1 MRTQIAWFN
10 ASAAV
15 LNPGTPISRLAFPGS
30 GKIILLD
37 PANLYDIQESKLPTV
52 LRGAILRTTSSVVLC
67 AAALLLSVSAP
78 VFAHHGFSV
87 EFDKDSPLTLTG
99 TVTKMEFMNPHIY
112 FYLDVKGTDGKIV
125 NWAFEGGPPN
135 VIYRQGWRKDTL
147 KPGDVVT
154 VKGFRAKDGTYLA
167 ACSTVKL
174 PDGREVSAGS
184 GGVSQNSYGSAAA
197 PDGKK

>member
-1 MRTQIAWFN
+1 MLSIVFR
-10 ASAAV
+10 
-15 LNPGTPISRLAFPGS
+15 G
-30 GKIILLD
+30 
-37 PANLYDIQESKLPTV
+37 ANL
-52 LRGAILRTTSSVVLC
+52 RTMSSVVLSL
-67 AAALLLSVSAP
+67 AFLLLLVSAP
-78 VFAHHGFSV
+78 VMAHHGFSV

-112 FYLDVKGTDGKIV
+112 FYLDVMGKDGKVV

-154 VKGFRAKDGTYLA
+154 VKGFRAKDGSHLA

-184 GGVSQNSYGSAAA
+184 GGVSQDAYGSAT
-197 PDGKK
+197 PDNKK

>member
-1 MRTQIAWFN
+1 MSSIA
-10 ASAAV
+10 
-15 LNPGTPISRLAFPGS
+15 LCLAFS
-30 GKIILLD
+30 
-37 PANLYDIQESKLPTV
+37 
-52 LRGAILRTTSSVVLC
+52 
-67 AAALLLSVSAP
+67 LLSVPAS
-78 VFAHHGFSV
+78 VVAHHGFSV
-87 EFDKDSPLTLTG
+87 EFDKDNPVTLTG

-112 FYLDVKGTDGKIV
+112 FYVDVKGKDGKVV

-154 VKGFRAKDGTYLA
+154 VKGFRAKDGTHLG

-184 GGVSQNSYGSAAA
+184 GGVSQNAYGSAAA
-197 PDGKK
+197 ADSKK

>member
-1 MRTQIAWFN
+1 MRTMSSIA
-10 ASAAV
+10 V
-15 LNPGTPISRLAFPGS
+15 G
-30 GKIILLD
+30 
-37 PANLYDIQESKLPTV
+37 
-52 LRGAILRTTSSVVLC
+52 
-67 AAALLLSVSAP
+67 AALLFVSFSAP
-78 VFAHHGFSV
+78 VVAHHGFSV
-87 EFDKDSPLTLTG
+87 EFDKDRPLTLTG

-112 FYLDVKGTDGKIV
+112 FYVDVKGQDGKVV

-154 VKGFRAKDGTYLA
+154 VKGFRAKDGTHLA

-184 GGVSQNSYGSAAA
+184 GGVSQNSYGSAGA
-197 PDGKK
+197 PEEKK

>member
-1 MRTQIAWFN
+1 MRKILF
-10 ASAAV
+10 AAV
-15 LNPGTPISRLAFPGS
+15 VA
-30 GKIILLD
+30 
-37 PANLYDIQESKLPTV
+37 
-52 LRGAILRTTSSVVLC
+52 VLC
-67 AAALLLSVSAP
+67 LLPAPGP

-87 EFDKDSPLTLTG
+87 EFDKESPLTLTG

-112 FYLDVKGTDGKIV
+112 FYLDVKGKDGKVV

-154 VKGFRAKDGTYLA
+154 VKGFRAKDGTHLA

-184 GGVSQNSYGSAAA
+184 GGVSQNDYGVAAG
-197 PDGKK
+197 GKK